1 MYSTKRNIVIALMV
15 AMFLGAVEGTV
26 VTTAIPTIVKD
37 LQGFEVISLVF
48 SVYLLT
54 SAISTPIY
62 GKLSD
67 LYGRKNILSIGI
79 IIFLVGSFL
88 CGLSHTMN
96 MLIGFRAIQGLGA
109 GAIFTVTYTI
119 IGDVFTLE
127 ERPKVQ
133 GLIGTVWGIASL
145 AGPFLGGI
153 LIDILSWHL
162 IFFINIPFGI
172 LSVILIQRN
181 LKETVKKKK
190 HNIDFAGIITLSV
203 AMIIFLNIFLS
214 TENASFNHNI
224 FIAISMV
231 ITIILLIVF
240 YKIERKA
247 KEPIIPF
254 DIFTKTSTI
263 VNLISFLASAIL
275 IGSNVYLP
283 IYLQNIL
290 GFNAKVSGLALA
302 PMSVAWLIASV
313 VLGKCIV
320 KYGAKVVI
328 FISNVILLI
337 STILLP
343 TLDINSSLLLVLVY
357 VFIMGFGFGG
367 AFTTLTIIVQES
379 VEYNKRGAATA
390 TNSLLRTLGQTIGV
404 SVFGSIFNLYIIR
417 YFIQLGIK
425 GVEPSNL
432 YNSSTYNAAVTSEQI
447 KLSLNSSLHVLFIIF
462 IIISILSLILSI
474 VMPKIE
480 GQDKK
485 EHGVNMLTE
494 S

>member
-1 MYSTKRNIVIALMV
+1 MDYRKRNILIALTV

-37 LQGFEVISLVF
+37 LQGFEIISLVF

-79 IIFLVGSFL
+79 IIFLVGSCL
-88 CGLSHTMN
+88 CGVSQTMY
-96 MLIGFRAIQGLGA
+96 MLILARAIQGVGA

-119 IGDVFTLE
+119 VGDVFTVE
-127 ERPKVQ
+127 EKPKVQ
-133 GLIGTVWGIASL
+133 GIIGTVWGIASL

-153 LIDILSWHL
+153 LIDMLSWHW
-162 IFFINIPFGI
+162 IFFINLPFGI
-172 LSVILIQRN
+172 LSVILLQKN
-181 LKETVKKKK
+181 LDETFEKKK
-190 HNIDFAGIITLSV
+190 HTIDFAGIITLSI

-214 TENASFNHNI
+214 SENISFNRNI
-224 FIAISMV
+224 FIVASVI
-231 ITIILLIVF
+231 ITIILLFVF

-263 VNLISFLASAIL
+263 INSVSFLASAVL
-275 IGSNVYLP
+275 IGADVYLT
-283 IYLQNIL
+283 IYMQNVL

-302 PMSVAWLIASV
+302 PMSVSWLIASV
-313 VLGKCIV
+313 VLGKCIG
-320 KYGAKVVI
+320 KYGGKAVI
-328 FISNVILLI
+328 IISNVILVI

-343 TLDINSSLLLVLVY
+343 TLTINSSILLVLVY

-379 VEYNKRGAATA
+379 VEYNKRGVAMA

-404 SVFGSIFNLYIIR
+404 SVFGSIFNLYIIK
-417 YFIQLGIK
+417 YFIKLGIN
-425 GVEPSNL
+425 GVDPSNL
-432 YNSSTYNAAVTSEQI
+432 YKSSTYNTAVTIDQI
-447 KLSLNSSLHVLFIIF
+447 KLSLNSSLHVLFIIL
-462 IIISILSLILSI
+462 IVISSISLILSI

-480 GQDKK
+480 SDFK
-485 EHGVNMLTE
+485 VTE
-494 S
+494 SKI